1 MNFNKP
7 MKQLFTLLLFT
18 FSSLGFAQ
26 NMGLIVGKVID
37 KDTNNEPLVFANLS
51 IKGTT
56 IESTSDI
63 TGLFLIENLSDGDY
77 TLVCNFVGYETKEI
91 NVHVSALEPT
101 EVNISLEPST
111 ISFNELAAINNNITK
126 KEDKTSLAINN

>member
-1 MNFNKP
+1 MNLKKP

-18 FSSLGFAQ
+18 FSSLSFAQ

-51 IKGTT
+51 IKGTS

-91 NVHVSALEPT
+91 NIHVSALEPT

-111 ISFNELAAINNNITK
+111 ISFNELASINNIATK
-126 KEDKTSLAINN
+126 KEDKTSVAINN